1 MKPRLLIPSLFV
13 LILLF
18 PGLAAAQA
26 VDIDDDGLFLR
37 VSGDITVAADERVD
51 NVIVV
56 DGNAVVNGTVTETL
70 MVISG
75 DATVDG
81 TVEGDILMID
91 GTLRLEAN
99 STVDDVT
106 LIRATL
112 DRADGATITGDLTE
126 QDDFASFGWVGAV
139 FSFAMWV
146 GVTLVLVVAAL
157 VFALAGGGQLT
168 ASGELLRR
176 RPLQAILAGIALFV
190 GLPILAFLA
199 FVTIIGIPL
208 SVVILLVVLP
218 ALWVLGYIVSGTWI
232 GRKATAALGQADR
245 PYRPLLAAALGVLV
259 LQVIGLI
266 PALGPAVTLIAGMIG
281 AGALV
286 YRVVVRPGAPPERPV
301 AAAGSE
307 PALSGTD
314 AK

>member
-1 MKPRLLIPSLFV
+1 MKRRMLIPFLFV

-18 PGLAAAQA
+18 PGLAAAQT
-26 VDIDDDGLFLR
+26 VDIDDEGLFLR
-37 VSGDITVAADERVD
+37 VSGDITVAANERID

-56 DGNAVVNGTVTETL
+56 DGNAVVNGTVTDTL

-75 DATVDG
+75 NATVDG

-91 GTLRLEAN
+91 GTLRLEPAA
-99 STVDDVT
+99 TVKDVT

-126 QDDFASFGWVGAV
+126 QDNYAGFGWVGAI
-139 FSFAMWV
+139 FSFAIWV

-157 VFALAGGGQLT
+157 VFALAGGRQLT
-168 ASGELLRR
+168 ATGELLRR
-176 RPLQAILAGIALFV
+176 RPLQAILAGVALFV
-190 GLPILAFLA
+190 GLPILAVLA

-208 SVVILLVVLP
+208 GVVILLVVMP

-232 GRKATAALGQADR
+232 GRKVTAALGQVEQ
-245 PYRPLLAAALGVLV
+245 PHRPLLAAALGVLI

-266 PALGPAVTLIAGMIG
+266 PALGPLVTLIAGMVG

-286 YRVVVRPGAPPERPV
+286 YRSASRPESPVERPLV
-301 AAAGSE
+301 SAG
-307 PALSGTD
+307 PAPTQ
-314 AK
+314 A